1 MTTAHQGDGRPAVD
15 HDDARSGP
23 YDPHGDP
30 FLRTRFAVPA
40 QPDTFLRRERLA
52 RHLDGTL
59 RTPLT
64 MVNGCAGAGKTL
76 LVADWVAGHPELPVA
91 WLTTDTDGQGP
102 GMFWAYLLQAL
113 RTSGVPLPGDIASP
127 ADANRVGDA
136 LPARLAALL
145 SARDRPVVLILDEFD
160 RVTAPEI
167 AAQLDFLLRHS
178 TPGLRL
184 VLVTRTEPLLPLHRY
199 RAAGELTEIRD
210 AELAF
215 TPGEAARLMEA
226 HGLRLSP
233 AAVRGVVERT
243 RGWAAGLR
251 LCALAAEEAP
261 DPELCL
267 KEFEADRSA
276 VADFLLAEVLR
287 RQDAGTQELLLRVS
301 VLDRFGPRLA
311 NAVTGRADA
320 EAVLAR
326 LHRGNAF
333 VQHIGH
339 GVYRLHPLFAE
350 ILRAHLRMRRP
361 GLEPE
366 LHRRAAVCLRTA
378 GALPAAL
385 GHGAA
390 ADDWEFTASALVDD
404 LALGQFFTGPRA
416 DILATLFSRM
426 GPRGG
431 DGPAPELVRA
441 AARLSRGDLAAGA
454 VDAVA
459 EGDGLPGERR
469 DVGGEPLG

>member
-1 MTTAHQGDGRPAVD
+1 MTSAHQGDGRPAVEHRGPRAD
-15 HDDARSGP
+15 HHAGHRAETHGSADP
-23 YDPHGDP
+23 HDPHGDP

-40 QPDTFLRRERLA
+40 PPDTFLCRQRLA
-52 RHLDGTL
+52 RHLDGAL

-64 MVNGCAGAGKTL
+64 LVNGCAGAGKTL
-76 LVADWVAGHPELPVA
+76 LVADWVTGRPELPVA
-91 WLTTDTDGQGP
+91 WLTTDTDGQGA

-113 RTSGVPLPGDIASP
+113 CTSGVPLPPDIAFP

-145 SARDRPVVLILDEFD
+145 SGRDRPVVLVLDEFD

-167 AAQLDFLLRHS
+167 AAQLEFLLRHS
-178 TPGLRL
+178 APGLRL

-199 RAAGELTEIRD
+199 RAAGEVTEIRD

-233 AAVRGVVERT
+233 AAVRGIVERT

-251 LCALAAEEAP
+251 LCALAAEDAP

-276 VADFLLAEVLR
+276 VADFLLAEVLK
-287 RQDAGTQELLLRVS
+287 RQDAATQELLLRVS
-301 VLDRFGPRLA
+301 VLDRFGPRPA

-326 LHRGNAF
+326 LHRSNAF
-333 VQHIGH
+333 VQHVGH

-361 GLEPE
+361 GLEPS
-366 LHRRAAVCLRTA
+366 CT
-378 GALPAAL
+378 GGPPS
-385 GHGAA
+385 
-390 ADDWEFTASALVDD
+390 ASARPGRSRRRSGT
-404 LALGQFFTGPRA
+404 APPPATGSSPPPPWWTTSPSA
-416 DILATLFSRM
+416 SSSPA
-426 GPRGG
+426 
-431 DGPAPELVRA
+431 PAPEPSPRCSPAWGSGAATAPRRNSYGPPPGCRA
-441 AARLSRGDLAAGA
+441 ATSPEARSGCA
-454 VDAVA
+454 V
-459 EGDGLPGERR
+459 PGS
-469 DVGGEPLG
+469 

>member
-1 MTTAHQGDGRPAVD
+1 
-15 HDDARSGP
+15 
-23 YDPHGDP
+23 
-30 FLRTRFAVPA
+30 
-40 QPDTFLRRERLA
+40 
-52 RHLDGTL
+52 
-59 RTPLT
+59 
-64 MVNGCAGAGKTL
+64 MV
-76 LVADWVAGHPELPVA
+76 LV
-91 WLTTDTDGQGP
+91 
-102 GMFWAYLLQAL
+102 
-113 RTSGVPLPGDIASP
+113 
-127 ADANRVGDA
+127 
-136 LPARLAALL
+136 
-145 SARDRPVVLILDEFD
+145 LDEFD
-160 RVTAPEI
+160 RVTAPET
-167 AAQLDFLLRHS
+167 AAQLEFLLRHS
-178 TPGLRL
+178 APGLRL

-233 AAVRGVVERT
+233 AAVRGIVERT

-251 LCALAAEEAP
+251 LCALAAEQAP

-276 VADFLLAEVLR
+276 VADFLLAEVLK
-287 RQDAGTQELLLRVS
+287 RQDAATQELLLRVS

-326 LHRGNAF
+326 LHRSNAF
-333 VQHIGH
+333 VQHVGH

-366 LHRRAAVCLRTA
+366 LHRRAAVSFRAA
-378 GALPAAL
+378 GALPEAL

-390 ADDWEFTASALVDD
+390 PATGSSPPPPWWTTSPSAS
-404 LALGQFFTGPRA
+404 
-416 DILATLFSRM
+416 SS
-426 GPRGG
+426 
-431 DGPAPELVRA
+431 PAPAPTPSPRCSPAWGSGA
-441 AARLSRGDLAAGA
+441 ATAPRRSSYGPPPGCPAATSPEARSGWAG
-454 VDAVA
+454 
-459 EGDGLPGERR
+459 PGS
-469 DVGGEPLG
+469 